1 MRSGKIMAA
10 MLAAALVTTTAAS
23 AAEVSTETGYDGFFT
38 VGGSKGTYELTD
50 DQFEALSDFCNEV
63 YSCDQIFRA
72 PLEIVDENSSF
83 NIADSE
89 SLKIDQI
96 YDGVTFDLV
105 DITKDEAGNVSYN
118 TIYSL
123 NNVYPV
129 ATFKPIWSSYTYCST
144 IGCGVDDSTYL
155 FPTLNVSDLI
165 SVYDSHCEFLA
176 NEFDEDIQTFDEV
189 DMIFLT
195 FHYNDEFG
203 EDGLVVNPWEY
214 DEEKGDYVARENS
227 HPRYYTAWVLTE
239 QGAAILSESGTSA
252 DSADNTEDNAEPA
265 ADYTVDVTEALSA
278 DDFADVLA
286 ENANADVVFKSENGV
301 SIRFAKGTMSEV
313 DGVDAYDFTSK
324 ISTDLDSSVSDKLT
338 KDNFVLSIDYAYS
351 GKLPAKAEITIPVGT
366 EYAGK
371 TLYYSRILENGVKLT
386 DSAVV
391 DKNGNITVTQDRCS
405 DYILT
410 TENVAP
416 AAENTDNTDKK
427 GSPDTGIEFN
437 AIAAIAVLGVAAA
450 VLSRKRK

>member
-50 DQFEALSDFCNEV
+50 SQFDALAAYCNEA
-63 YSCDQIFRA
+63 YSFDQIFRT

-89 SLKIDQI
+89 NLKIDQI

-123 NNVYPV
+123 DNVYPV
-129 ATFKPIWSSYTYCST
+129 AIFKPIWSSYTYCST

-165 SVYDSHCEFLA
+165 SVYDSH
-176 NEFDEDIQTFDEV
+176 NEFFIEEGFEEVPPFDEV

-195 FHYNDEFG
+195 FHYNDEFD
-203 EDGLVVNPWEY
+203 ENGLVVNPWEY
-214 DEEKGDYVARENS
+214 DYEKGEYVARENS

-239 QGAAILSESGTSA
+239 QGEAVLSESGTSA

-286 ENANADVVFKSENGV
+286 ENANADVVFNSENGV

-313 DGVDAYDFTSK
+313 DGVSAYDFTSK
-324 ISTDLDSSVSDKLT
+324 ISTDLDSSVSDKLN

-351 GKLPAKAEITIPVGT
+351 GKLPAKAEITIPVGAD
-366 EYAGK
+366 YAGK

-391 DKNGNITVTQDRCS
+391 DENGNITVTQESCS

-410 TENVAP
+410 TENIDP
-416 AAENTDNTDKK
+416 AAENADNTDKK

>member
-1 MRSGKIMAA
+1 MAA

-23 AAEVSTETGYDGFFT
+23 AAEVSTETGFDGFFT
-38 VGGSKGTYELTD
+38 VGDSKGTYELTD
-50 DQFEALSDFCNEV
+50 SQFDALAAYCNEV
-63 YSCDQIFRA
+63 YSFDQIFRT
-72 PLEIVDENSSF
+72 PLDIVDENSVF
-83 NIADSE
+83 NIADCDSIKLE
-89 SLKIDQI
+89 QI
-96 YDGVTFDLV
+96 YAPVSFDLV
-105 DITKDEAGNVSYN
+105 DITKDEAGNVSFNKIY
-118 TIYSL
+118 TID
-123 NNVYPV
+123 NVYP
-129 ATFKPIWSSYTYCST
+129 AAMILPIWASFSNCMAIGASLDIVDGSYDNTH
-144 IGCGVDDSTYL
+144 L

-165 SVYDSHCEFLA
+165 SAYDSHCEEWDGLLPF
-176 NEFDEDIQTFDEV
+176 EDV
-189 DMIFLT
+189 DMIFLS
-195 FHYNDEFG
+195 FSYNDE
-203 EDGLVVNPWEY
+203 Y
-214 DEEKGDYVARENS
+214 DENGDAVGAWVFDPEWGGYSAQINN
-227 HPRYYTAWVLTE
+227 PRIYTEWVLTE
-239 QGAAILSESGTSA
+239 QGAAILSESGSSA

-301 SIRFAKGTMSEV
+301 SIRFAKGTMAEV

-351 GKLPAKAEITIPVGT
+351 GKLPAKAEITIPVGA

-371 TLYYSRILENGVKLT
+371 TLYYSRILENGVALV

-391 DKNGNITVTQDRCS
+391 DKNGNITVTQGSCS

-410 TENVAP
+410 TENVDS
-416 AAENTDNTDKK
+416 AAEATDNTDKK

>member
-50 DQFEALSDFCNEV
+50 DQFDVLAAYCNEV
-63 YSCDQIFRA
+63 YSCDQIFRS

-89 SLKIDQI
+89 NLKIDQI

-123 NNVYPV
+123 DNVYPV
-129 ATFKPIWSSYTYCST
+129 AAFKPIWSSYTYCST
-144 IGCGVDDSTYL
+144 IGCSVDDSTYL

-239 QGAAILSESGTSA
+239 QGAAILSESGASA

-391 DKNGNITVTQDRCS
+391 DENGNITVTQDSCS

>member
-1 MRSGKIMAA
+1 M
-10 MLAAALVTTTAAS
+10 
-23 AAEVSTETGYDGFFT
+23 
-38 VGGSKGTYELTD
+38 
-50 DQFEALSDFCNEV
+50 
-63 YSCDQIFRA
+63 
-72 PLEIVDENSSF
+72 
-83 NIADSE
+83 
-89 SLKIDQI
+89 
-96 YDGVTFDLV
+96 

-123 NNVYPV
+123 DNIYPV
-129 ATFKPIWSSYTYCST
+129 AMFKPIWSSYQYSLNYGSALGSAADYST
-144 IGCGVDDSTYL
+144 QI

-165 SVYDSHCEFLA
+165 SVYDFHYDTFSR
-176 NEFDEDIQTFDEV
+176 NEDFKEIPSFDEV

-203 EDGLVVNPWEY
+203 EDGVVVNPWEY
-214 DEEKGDYVARENS
+214 DAEKGENVVRENS
-227 HPRYYTAWVLTE
+227 HPGTFTAWVLTE

-278 DDFADVLA
+278 DDFAGVLA

-301 SIRFAKGTMSEV
+301 SIRFAKGTMAEV

-351 GKLPAKAEITIPVGT
+351 GKLPAKAEITIPVGA

-391 DKNGNITVTQDRCS
+391 DENGNITVTQESCS

-410 TENVAP
+410 TENIDH
-416 AAENTDNTDKK
+416 AAENADNTDKK

>member
-50 DQFEALSDFCNEV
+50 DQFDVLADFCNEV

-89 SLKIDQI
+89 NLKIDQI

-123 NNVYPV
+123 DNVYPV

-144 IGCGVDDSTYL
+144 ISCGVDDSTYL

-165 SVYDSHCEFLA
+165 SVYDSHSDFFIEEGF
-176 NEFDEDIQTFDEV
+176 EEVPPFDEV

-195 FHYNDEFG
+195 FHYNDEFD
-203 EDGLVVNPWEY
+203 ENGLVVNPWEY
-214 DEEKGDYVARENS
+214 DFEKGEYVTRENS
-227 HPRYYTAWVLTE
+227 HPRYYTEWVLTE

-252 DSADNTEDNAEPA
+252 DSSDNTEDNAEPA

-391 DKNGNITVTQDRCS
+391 DENGNITVTQDSCS

-437 AIAAIAVLGVAAA
+437 AIAAIAVLGVAAV